1 MRVAILAALLALPGP
16 VLAQA
21 QPATQPDIAATVNG
35 QAITLAEVDAAL
47 NASLP
52 QSPLSIHQRKQ
63 LRATVINDLIDDVV
77 LKQFLAKN
85 APKADQDELEAQM
98 KALAAELVKE
108 NRTLA
113 DYLKQ
118 TGQTEAQLRATW
130 AMQNQLTAYVKT
142 QVTDA
147 QLKAYHAANRDYF
160 DKVEVRVNHIMFRV
174 NRNFQ
179 PAEKAAA
186 KEKLEALR
194 SAIIAG
200 KIDFATAARKYSQCT
215 SAKSGGDLGFIFR
228 RGLPEDEPLAKA
240 AFAMKVGE
248 LSGVIET
255 EYGLHLVAVTDRKPG
270 TPSVLEKCIV
280 EVLEA
285 YTDDYRDELVK
296 KLRKEAQ
303 IKITLP

>member
-1 MRVAILAALLALPGP
+1 MRVVILAVLLAPPGT
-16 VLAQA
+16 VYA
-21 QPATQPDIAATVNG
+21 QPANQPDVAATVNG

-47 NASLP
+47 NATLP
-52 QSPLSIHQRKQ
+52 QAPLSAHQRKQ

-85 APKADQDELEAQM
+85 APKADQEELEAQM
-98 KALAAELVKE
+98 KALAAQLVKE

-113 DYLKQ
+113 EYLKQ

-174 NRNFQ
+174 NRNFP

-194 SAIIAG
+194 SSLLAG

-255 EYGLHLVAVTDRKPG
+255 EYGLHLVTITDRKPG

-285 YTDDYRDELVK
+285 YTDDYRNELVK